1 MARGWIER
9 VFVMKPGEFRLAL
22 LAAAQFFCLLC
33 GYFMLRPL
41 RETMG
46 LQSGVDVLRQL
57 VLATVLTMVVANVVY
72 GFIASRV
79 PRVVLVPGVYG
90 WAIVCLGG
98 FVAVLVASG
107 GEPGVRT
114 GYVFFVWLS
123 VFNLFAVS
131 VFWSLMADVF
141 TLEQGKRLFGFIGV
155 GGTAGAIAGL
165 SLVWKWAPVL
175 GTLGLVSIASVLV
188 AASGTIAVV
197 MSRWASERGS
207 EGNPVE
213 GKSWSG
219 LTHLLGSRYL
229 SAIGAVVLIYTV
241 LSTLLYFEKA
251 RIIAATV
258 ESDADRTAV
267 FAAIEWWAQVLTILI
282 QVFLTGRLMKWLGV
296 GVLLAVVPAVSVV
309 GFATLGLVPSLAVV
323 AVFEA
328 VRRASNFSLSKP
340 ARETLFTVVSR
351 DEKYKAKAGIDTF
364 VYRGG
369 DTVGTLTDEW
379 LARLAVPVAAVAVPL
394 GAVGVGLSLWLGRRE
409 REKNE
414 RIGDGPGSGHDRV
427 SERDR
432 RYSAGH
438 AP

>member
-9 VFVMKPGEFRLAL
+9 VFEMKPGELRLAL
-22 LAAAQFFCLLC
+22 LAAGQFFCLLF

-46 LQSGVDVLRQL
+46 LRDGVDVLRNL
-57 VLATVLTMVVANVVY
+57 VLATITTMVVANVVY
-72 GFIASRV
+72 GFVASRV

-90 WAIVCLGG
+90 FAIVSLGG
-98 FVAVLVASG
+98 FLSVLMGSG
-107 GEPGVRT
+107 GEPGRWT
-114 GYVFFVWLS
+114 GYAFFVWLS

-165 SLVWKWAPVL
+165 SLVWKLAPSL
-175 GTLGLVSIASVLV
+175 GTFGLMATASVLI
-188 AASGTIAVV
+188 AASGAIAVV
-197 MSRWASERGS
+197 MSRWASAHGS
-207 EGNPVE
+207 EGEPVN
-213 GKSWSG
+213 GASWSG

-229 SAIGAVVLIYTV
+229 SAIGTVVLIYTV

-251 RIIAATV
+251 RIIEATV
-258 ESDADRTAV
+258 ENDADRTAV

-296 GVLLAVVPAVSVV
+296 GVLLAVVPAVSVI

-328 VRRASNFSLSKP
+328 VRRATNFSLSKP

-369 DTVGTLTDEW
+369 DTVGTLADDL
-379 LARLAVPVAAVAVPL
+379 LARLAVPVALVAVPL
-394 GAVGVGLSLWLGRRE
+394 GAAGVGLSLWLGRRG
-409 REKNE
+409 REKYIDIN
-414 RIGDGPGSGHDRV
+414 DGPGSGHDRV
-427 SERDR
+427 SE
-432 RYSAGH
+432 
-438 AP
+438 